1 MSEGKIKTS
10 EGTPEEI
17 AAYKRAFDMVHSPDW
32 KKNSIPM
39 DANATAEDYTKEAAK
54 LALSTGDIFNEL
66 VRRLNYDGSDTASLT
81 LGEIAR
87 AVDGA
92 SFSHS

>member
-1 MSEGKIKTS
+1 MSEGKIRIGK
-10 EGTPEEI
+10 GTPEEI
-17 AAYKRAFDMVHSPDW
+17 AAYKQAFQMVHSPDW

-39 DANATAEDYTKEAAK
+39 DAAADNYRIEAAK
-54 LALSTGDIFNEL
+54 LALSTGDLFNEL

-92 SFSHS
+92 IL